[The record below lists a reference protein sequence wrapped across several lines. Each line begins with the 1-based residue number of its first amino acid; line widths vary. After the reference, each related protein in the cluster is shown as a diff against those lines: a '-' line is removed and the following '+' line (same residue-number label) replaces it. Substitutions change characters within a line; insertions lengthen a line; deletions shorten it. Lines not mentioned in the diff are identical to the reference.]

1 MPFLN
6 IQSRQIK
13 SLNTALPTRAKKAR
27 AGGGGGRGTEIT
39 FFFFKMLF
47 LTTLYLTI
55 KSHNLLK
62 PHLKQNLRLLTLL
75 DTESSHGHTVSPS
88 RTNVTILIRLAL
100 RAAMLILKRIQ
111 MLPSLISSTCLLRTH
126 QTALKAEKSARC
138 PTPIL
143 GDGYT
148 TNSRAP

>member
-1 MPFLN
+1 MLFLN

-13 SLNTALPTRAKKAR
+13 SLNTALPTRANKAQ
-27 AGGGGGRGTEIT
+27 GGGTEIT
-39 FFFFKMLF
+39 FFFFFKMLF
-47 LTTLYLTI
+47 LTTPYLSI
-55 KSHNLLK
+55 RSHNLLK
-62 PHLKQNLRLLTLL
+62 PHLKQNLRFLTLL
-75 DTESSHGHTVSPS
+75 DAENSHGHTVSPS
-88 RTNVTILIRLAL
+88 CTNVTILIRLAL

-111 MLPSLISSTCLLRTH
+111 MLPSLISSTCLPRTH

-148 TNSRAP
+148 TNS